1 MNEQER
7 TPPGISIIE
16 GITVF
21 NEKGIN
27 MEDYAPMINKPFRAE
42 TGGFFLVTSGA
53 MRLQCNLETLT
64 CTQGCMY
71 FIIQGFIYTIEDIS
85 EDCNFTGITMDTD
98 FLLKSG
104 IHVTGSELFQMTAS
118 GISHQYNIN
127 NREVEMITTM
137 LDILTAKL
145 TNSDPLHFQKEVI
158 QHQLMALLY
167 ETGSVFR
174 KYNDFQSIKL
184 NRKEDLTARFL
195 DLLRLHVKSERSL
208 QFYASRLSVTTG
220 HLTKVIKQVIG
231 KPAGEL
237 IDTAVI
243 TEAQILL
250 SNPAVSVAQAAEEL
264 QFSDQSFFGKYFK
277 KHTGLSPS
285 TYKQT
290 VKNGKNN
297 LF

>member
-1 MNEQER
+1 MSEQER
-7 TPPGISIIE
+7 IPQGTSIIE
-16 GITVF
+16 GVSIF
-21 NEKGIN
+21 SEK
-27 MEDYAPMINKPFRAE
+27 DAPGDPTPAVNKPFRAE
-42 TGGFFLVTSGA
+42 EGGFLLVTNG
-53 MRLQCNLETLT
+53 MLRFQCNLETIT
-64 CTQGCMY
+64 CTQGCIY
-71 FIIQGFIYTIEDIS
+71 FIIQGFIYTIEAMS
-85 EDCNFTGITMDTD
+85 EDCSFTGITMNTD
-98 FLLKSG
+98 FLMKSG
-104 IHVTGSELFQMTAS
+104 IHITGSELFQMTAS

-127 NREVEMITTM
+127 NREAEMIMSM
-137 LDILTAKL
+137 LAIINARL
-145 TNSDPLHFQKEVI
+145 TNSDPRYFQKEVI

-167 ETGSVFR
+167 ETGSVFM

-237 IDTAVI
+237 IDAAVI

-250 SNPAVSVAQAAEEL
+250 SNPAVSVAQAAEQL

>member
-1 MNEQER
+1 
-7 TPPGISIIE
+7 
-16 GITVF
+16 
-21 NEKGIN
+21 
-27 MEDYAPMINKPFRAE
+27 MIA
-42 TGGFFLVTSGA
+42 A
-53 MRLQCNLETLT
+53 ML
-64 CTQGCMY
+64 
-71 FIIQGFIYTIEDIS
+71 
-85 EDCNFTGITMDTD
+85 
-98 FLLKSG
+98 
-104 IHVTGSELFQMTAS
+104 A
-118 GISHQYNIN
+118 
-127 NREVEMITTM
+127 
-137 LDILTAKL
+137 ILNAKL
-145 TNSDPLHFQKEVI
+145 TNRDPRYFQKEVV
-158 QHQLMALLY
+158 QHQLMALIY

-195 DLLRLHVKSERSL
+195 DLLRLNVKSERSL
-208 QFYASRLSVTTG
+208 QFYASSLSVTTG

-237 IDTAVI
+237 IDAAVI

-250 SNPAVSVAQAAEEL
+250 GNPAISVAQAAEEL

-285 TYKQT
+285 SYKQT

>member
-1 MNEQER
+1 MSEQER
-7 TPPGISIIE
+7 MSQNTSIIE
-16 GITVF
+16 GVSIF
-21 NEKGIN
+21 SEKDTD
-27 MEDYAPMINKPFRAE
+27 DYAPVINKPFRAE
-42 TGGFFLVTSGA
+42 TAGFFLVTNGTIRMQA
-53 MRLQCNLETLT
+53 NLETVT
-64 CTQGCMY
+64 CAQGCIY
-71 FIIQGFIYTIEDIS
+71 FIIQGSIYTIEAIS
-85 EDCNFTGITMDTD
+85 EDCSYTGITMDID

-118 GISHQYNIN
+118 GISHHYSIN
-127 NREVEMITTM
+127 KRETETITAM
-137 LDILTAKL
+137 LAILNAKL
-145 TNSDPLHFQKEVI
+145 TNRDPRYFQKEVI
-158 QHQLMALLY
+158 QHQLMALIY

-195 DLLRLHVKSERSL
+195 DLLRLNVKSERSL
-208 QFYASRLSVTTG
+208 QFYASSLSVTTG

-237 IDTAVI
+237 IDAAVI

-250 SNPAVSVAQAAEEL
+250 GNPAVSVAQAAEEL

-285 TYKQT
+285 SYKQT

>member
-7 TPPGISIIE
+7 IPQYTSIMEGVFLFSEKEVPSDETPA
-16 GITVF
+16 
-21 NEKGIN
+21 IN
-27 MEDYAPMINKPFRAE
+27 TPFRAD
-42 TGGFFLVTSGA
+42 TGGFFLVTNGA
-53 MRLQCNLETLT
+53 IRIQCNLETVT
-64 CTQGCMY
+64 CTQGSMY
-71 FIIQGFIYTIEDIS
+71 FIIEGSIYTIEARS
-85 EDCNFTGITMDTD
+85 EDCCYTGITMDTD

-104 IHVTGSELFQMTAS
+104 IHITGSELFQMTAS
-118 GISHQYNIN
+118 GINHHYSIN
-127 NREVEMITTM
+127 NKEAEMITAM
-137 LDILTAKL
+137 LDILNAKL
-145 TNSDPLHFQKEVI
+145 ANSDPGYFQKEVV
-158 QHQLMALLY
+158 QHQLMALLF
-167 ETGSVFR
+167 ETGAIFR

-208 QFYASRLSVTTG
+208 QFYASKLSVTTG

-290 VKNGKNN
+290 VKNRKNN